1 MSALYESNKLPHKLF
16 VSMEQKPKNA
26 NNSNCQHA
34 GLLLKP
40 LYLLWWRGKIV
51 STHDLFEDDMK

>member
-1 MSALYESNKLPHKLF
+1 
-16 VSMEQKPKNA
+16 MEQKPKNA

-40 LYLLWWRGKIV
+40 LYLLWWRVKIV
-51 STHDLFEDDMK
+51 STHDLFEDDMKQQKNQSLPFGD